1 MNPINLDVENA
12 KSAPMQTASHENLPY
27 AIAITRTRA
36 IARMTESHWS
46 SVLFEHDDS
55 EDDAKDGVDE
65 AAEARFND
73 VVVGDAP
80 QEKAP
85 HATDR
90 PTTSAFRLERRV
102 EEHFQVGLPQK
113 NGMRIATH
121 NV

>member
-1 MNPINLDVENA
+1 MMMPFTVYKLSAAQTKMNPINLDVENA

-27 AIAITRTRA
+27 AIAITRTPA

-85 HATDR
+85 HATDGQGR
-90 PTTSAFRLERRV
+90 Q
-102 EEHFQVGLPQK
+102 QVPLG
-113 NGMRIATH
+113 
-121 NV
+121 